1 LDKKMTKSNTLFL
14 RKCFAVCC
22 LLLSATPFAFAQ
34 EGEVSE
40 QQIAMGEEVYNTVAG
55 IGCKSC
61 HGEYAEGDLGVGP
74 FTRGAN
80 VGMIRAAVDG
90 IGEMIVIKNTI
101 NDEQIAAVSAYLGH
115 LGTAQVAR
123 SLVKR
128 GRFLPATFSARPGTR
143 LQVVL
148 QNSGFS
154 AQTFAS
160 DNMNIGNME
169 IPARSSGNMIWEA
182 PDEEGVY
189 SLYCTDCKLQEQ
201 FFTINIDSDA
211 PEFRQIA
218 PGIASKGSEA
228 GLYLY
233 E

>member
-1 LDKKMTKSNTLFL
+1 MTKNNTMSLQ
-14 RKCFAVCC
+14 KWAVVCC
-22 LLLSATPFAFAQ
+22 AILSVTSVAFAQ
-34 EGEVSE
+34 DAATDE
-40 QQIAMGEEVYNTVAG
+40 QIAMGEEVYNTVAG
-55 IGCKSC
+55 LGCKSC

-80 VGMIRAAVDG
+80 EGMIRAAVDG
-90 IGEMIVIKNTI
+90 IGEMIVIKNAIT
-101 NDEQIAAVSAYLGH
+101 DEQITAVSAYLGH

-143 LQVVL
+143 LQVIL

-154 AQTFAS
+154 AQMFAS
-160 DNMNIGNME
+160 DNMGIGNIE

-182 PDEEGVY
+182 PEEEGVY

-201 FFTINIDSDA
+201 YFTINVDSQA
-211 PEFRQIA
+211 PEFRKIA
-218 PGIASKGSEA
+218 PGIAGKGSEA

>member
-1 LDKKMTKSNTLFL
+1 M
-14 RKCFAVCC
+14 
-22 LLLSATPFAFAQ
+22 LSVTSLVFAQ
-34 EGEVSE
+34 DAATTDE
-40 QQIAMGEEVYNTVAG
+40 QIAMGEEVYSTIAG

-80 VGMIRAAVDG
+80 EGMIRAAVDG
-90 IGEMIVIKNTI
+90 IGEMIVIKNLIT
-101 NDEQIAAVSAYLGH
+101 DEQISAVSAYLGY

-128 GRFLPATFSARPGTR
+128 GRFLPETFSARPGTR
-143 LQVVL
+143 LQVIL

-160 DNMNIGNME
+160 DNMNIGNIE
-169 IPARSSGNMIWEA
+169 IPARSSGNIIWEA
-182 PDEEGVY
+182 PEEEGIY

-201 FFTINIDSDA
+201 YYTINIDSDA
-211 PEFRQIA
+211 PPFRKIA
-218 PGIASKGSEA
+218 PGIASKSSEA